1 MSTNGNNKENK
12 VKKLLT
18 EYGKMVAS
26 LVELKATSGVALLE
40 TSVERI
46 KSEVAE
52 LTKGIGATVAGNGFQ
67 AVLSPEREYGAWD
80 DDKLVA
86 FAAGITDDGLRTRL
100 LALREVKNRAAS
112 VAIRVRK

>member
-1 MSTNGNNKENK
+1 MSTNGHEKK
-12 VKKLLT
+12 VKGLLV
-18 EYGKMVAS
+18 EYGKMSVD
-26 LVELKATSGVALLE
+26 LKALKASSGVELLE

-52 LTKGIGATVAGNGFQ
+52 LTKTIGATVSGDGYQ

-80 DDKLVA
+80 DEKLQS

-100 LALREVKNRAAS
+100 LALREVKSRSAS
-112 VAIRVRK
+112 VSIRVRK